1 MVSDFR
7 INKLILMGVGFL
19 IVFAVACVL
28 WYQYDTRHDRREAAE
43 TAELLRLSKSTHETD
58 KGRMTQEA
66 VDEVLLKNE
75 IPTVEKP
82 TTKSGKIEKNTGPNR
97 ILLNQT
103 EDSHVNNKKNWV
115 SPYGF
120 GPYPKLPNGWKD
132 VWETLTP
139 KDELAMR
146 VWIQLL
152 EQGIPVEGIGYI
164 PPNKLLVPIIKGTVY
179 AKTDDREYLIDYYG
193 HPDDGDTIET
203 LRKEK
208 LTNFQNLVKSGA
220 EIPEGNPMMLT
231 VDDLPKHLIILD
243 VEDAIDPY
251 TFLNLKKE

>member
-1 MVSDFR
+1 
-7 INKLILMGVGFL
+7 MGVSFL

-28 WYQYDTRHDRREAAE
+28 WYHYDTRNDRREAAK
-43 TAELLRLSKSTHETD
+43 TAELLRLSKFTHETD
-58 KGRMTQEA
+58 IGRMTQEA
-66 VDEVLLKNE
+66 VDEVLLKNVM
-75 IPTVEKP
+75 PTVEKP
-82 TTKSGKIEKNTGPNR
+82 TTKSDKIEKNASPNR
-97 ILLNQT
+97 ILPNQT
-103 EDSHVNNKKNWV
+103 EDSHINNKKIRI

-132 VWETLTP
+132 VWETFTP

-164 PPNKLLVPIIKGTVY
+164 PPNKFLVPTIKGTIYV
-179 AKTDDREYLIDYYG
+179 KTDDREYLIDYYG

-208 LTNFQNLVKSGA
+208 LMNFQNLIKSGQRYQK
-220 EIPEGNPMMLT
+220 
-231 VDDLPKHLIILD
+231 VIL
-243 VEDAIDPY
+243 
-251 TFLNLKKE
+251 